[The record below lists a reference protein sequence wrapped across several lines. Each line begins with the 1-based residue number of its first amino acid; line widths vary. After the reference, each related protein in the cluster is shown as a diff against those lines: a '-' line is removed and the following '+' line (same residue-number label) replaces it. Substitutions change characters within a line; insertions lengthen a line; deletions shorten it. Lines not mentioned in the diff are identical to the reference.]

1 MDLRLLRYFLAIVH
15 TGSVTGASKEL
26 FVAQPSLSRQ
36 LRRLEDELGFALF
49 DRSERR
55 LSLTAAGRAFLPVA
69 ADLVNRAAQAAAMAR
84 GISQGANEEL
94 VISAAPTTINDI
106 IAPYIVSGPDCVL
119 DRQRRR
125 AVPGRGVRRGAR
137 RRRRP
142 RRRAPGCRRPTSST
156 GWWAGCR
163 CGRSARRTIRSPS
176 TTRSPSRSW
185 WTWPLIVMQDSHAV
199 RRLFDDAVVQAGHGY
214 ATALETK
221 SSTVAQALAATG
233 KGVCVTSDD
242 ARFGLRELPIRAGD
256 VELTLTIYAAWD
268 GTHYAVEADRARR
281 RGAGRL
287 HRRALRGAVA
297 ALTTERDPRVALRE
311 QSVVR

>member
-1 MDLRLLRYFLAIVH
+1 MDLRLLRYFLAIVR

-36 LRRLEDELGFALF
+36 LRRLEGELGFALF

-55 LSLTAAGRAFLPVA
+55 LALTAAGRAFLPVA
-69 ADLVNRAAQAAAMAR
+69 SDLVNRAAQAAAMAR
-84 GISQGANEEL
+84 EISQGANAEL

-106 IAPYIVSGPDCVL
+106 IAPYIVSDCDVFSIANVVERPPAEVYDAVHSGDADLAVGTRLPPANLEHRVVGRVPLWAECPPDHPLAQHDTVTL
-119 DRQRRR
+119 EELV
-125 AVPGRGVRRGAR
+125 A
-137 RRRRP
+137 
-142 RRRAPGCRRPTSST
+142 
-156 GWWAGCR
+156 
-163 CGRSARRTIRSPS
+163 
-176 TTRSPSRSW
+176 
-185 WTWPLIVMQDSHAV
+185 WPLIVMQDSHAV

-214 ATALETK
+214 ETALETK

-268 GTHYAVEADRARR
+268 GTHYAVEQIE
-281 RGAGRL
+281 RGAG
-287 HRRALRGAVA
+287 ALADFIGARYGVP
-297 ALTTERDPRVALRE
+297 LTA
-311 QSVVR
+311 